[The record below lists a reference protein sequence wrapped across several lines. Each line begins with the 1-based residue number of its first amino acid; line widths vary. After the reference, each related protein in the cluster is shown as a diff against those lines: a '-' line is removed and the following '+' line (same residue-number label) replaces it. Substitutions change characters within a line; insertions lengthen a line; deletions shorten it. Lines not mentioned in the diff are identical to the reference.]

1 MPPVRPTTLPSKKC
15 KIMEDIDLPDKPNVP
30 DHLRQR
36 KGQTKKAKSNSAQ
49 NVQHREIYQRLSFL
63 HQAAVLMTCTAL
75 SQPLPAPITLH
86 PAQASKQVQKMDPA
100 EWRNLTKGKRKQLRR
115 KFKRQTLERKQ
126 LEHAKTLQPKTLA
139 SLGSHYV
146 HHMKKCAQKLV
157 IRM

>member
-1 MPPVRPTTLPSKKC
+1 MQE
-15 KIMEDIDLPDKPNVP
+15 MEIDLPEKLNVP
-30 DHLRQR
+30 GHFRQR
-36 KGQTKKAKSNSAQ
+36 KGQTKAFTNSAQ

-63 HQAAVLMTCTAL
+63 HQAAVLMTCTPL
-75 SQPLPAPITLH
+75 SQPLPRPITLH
-86 PAQASKQVQKMDPA
+86 PAQASEQVQKMDPV
-100 EWRNLTKGKRKQLRR
+100 EWRNLTKGNRKQLRR
-115 KFKRQTLERKQ
+115 KFKRQTLQRKQ